1 MDFHGAVLSRSWVKL
16 GATAAKGTTAV
27 VLAEGVD
34 GWRVGDRV
42 ILTATHRQ
50 KVPDEGKVPSA
61 RNKPET
67 EERTI
72 RSIDGTK
79 LTLDSP
85 LAFNHDG
92 ERRVQL
98 REKRPTWSRNVT
110 VESAEPGRRAWPAI
124 TRCITGTRQDRFP
137 MPSFGTSEKLES
149 SASTAFISIASGT
162 RCGGRRWWVHRSGIV
177 ATAG

>member
-1 MDFHGAVLSRSWVKL
+1 M
-16 GATAAKGTTAV
+16 
-27 VLAEGVD
+27 VLAEAVD

-61 RNKPET
+61 RVKPET

-85 LAFNHDG
+85 LAFNHSANGAAARRSRQSESQRDRG
-92 ERRVQL
+92 IGRPGGRRV
-98 REKRPTWSRNVT
+98 
-110 VESAEPGRRAWPAI
+110 G
-124 TRCITGTRQDRFP
+124 TRCITGTRPGRSR
-137 MPSFGTSEKLES
+137 MPSFGIWERLEI
-149 SASTAFISIASGT
+149 SANTAFISIGLGT
-162 RCGGRRWWVHRSGIV
+162 RCGGRRWSVHRSGTVGI
-177 ATAG
+177 AG